1 MKGRSQ
7 SRTAPRKAIPSW
19 MAGKP
24 SWAFWVLAGLLTL
37 TFITGGSSKPSVASL
52 MILRP
57 AALLAVGFALATI
70 RIEHVKAYWPL
81 IALCL
86 AVLLLTA
93 SHLIPLPPSI
103 WQALPGRQIIA
114 DIDAAAGL
122 EGVWRPLSMVTDGTW
137 NALYSLSV
145 PVAVLLL
152 VIQLDRKDHLKLLLL
167 IIGLCLLSGLVGVLQ
182 ASGQD
187 IRLYQVSSA
196 NAGLF
201 ANRNHQGV
209 MLALLLPMLF
219 TMARNAHRITPEPRA
234 IRLVTLALFLAVIP
248 LVMITGSRAG
258 LALSITSIL
267 FVAVMWLQGKSGAK
281 RSARL
286 LPRSVTFAIGGA
298 LIAAM
303 TWLTVFL
310 SRDVAISR
318 LANNEEGLRVDFW
331 ENIWAFLPSYMPWG
345 SGIGS
350 FVEVYQLHEPA
361 AQLMPLRVNHAHNDW
376 LEVLMTAGIPGAA
389 LLVAAAAIYLSAIWR
404 SERLDSFQKS
414 MSQAGNS
421 ILLILVLASVVDYP
435 LRTSIMA
442 ALCVVGAAWLW
453 GGNSNRAQKESDAIH
468 A

>member
-1 MKGRSQ
+1 
-7 SRTAPRKAIPSW
+7 
-19 MAGKP
+19 
-24 SWAFWVLAGLLTL
+24 
-37 TFITGGSSKPSVASL
+37 

-57 AALLAVGFALATI
+57 AALLAAGFGLATV
-70 RIEHVKAYWPL
+70 RPEHVKAYWPL

-86 AVLLLTA
+86 AALLLTA

-137 NALYSLSV
+137 NALYALSV

-167 IIGLCLLSGLVGVLQ
+167 IIGLCLLSGFVGVLQ

-187 IRLYQVSSA
+187 IPLYQVSSA
-196 NAGLF
+196 NSGLF
-201 ANRNHQGV
+201 ANRNHQGA
-209 MLALLLPMLF
+209 MLALLIPMLF
-219 TMARNAHRITPEPRA
+219 TVASNAHRFTAEPRA
-234 IRLVTLALFLAVIP
+234 IKVVTIALFLAVIP

-267 FVAVMWLQGKSGAK
+267 FVAVIWLQGKSGAK
-281 RSARL
+281 RSAL
-286 LPRSVTFAIGGA
+286 FLPRSVTFAIGGA

-303 TWLTVFL
+303 AWLTIFL

-331 ENIWAFLPSYMPWG
+331 ESIWAFLPSYMPWG

-376 LEVLMTAGIPGAA
+376 LEVLITAGIPGAA
-389 LLVAAAAIYLSAIWR
+389 LLVAAGAIYLVAIWR
-404 SERLDSFQKS
+404 SERLDSFQNS

-421 ILLILVLASVVDYP
+421 ILLILILASVVDYP
-435 LRTSIMA
+435 LRSPIMA
-442 ALCVVGAAWLW
+442 ALCVIGAAWLW
-453 GGNSNRAQKESDAIH
+453 SSNSNRAQKESEAIH